1 MISAQAEMG
10 VYPATT
16 STLQGPSVMI
26 NNDIQ
31 LHRLF
36 ERNES
41 AYPEHMAVMHGELGQ
56 PSVRLNFTELNAISN
71 QLARGIIARAGPK
84 NEDGDFVVAVQLPPG
99 DGLIATLL
107 ATWKAGA
114 AYLPLDVSA
123 PQHRIQHVIDEA
135 KPCLVITCTPEA
147 QVYDDKSNIV
157 YSLKQLKSQS
167 VTLSASNLEDRET
180 LVGHVDGRRPAT
192 IIYTS
197 GSTGTPKGV
206 RLPHCVIFNRLNWQW
221 NRFPYSDTERMC
233 VFKTSLT
240 FVDSV
245 AEIWAPLLHDTPRC
259 LMVIPKAITKDPER
273 LINILHENKIER
285 LVLVP
290 SLLRAILLYMSIS
303 NNNEHQSSMI
313 NQNDEQGILSSLKL
327 WVCSGEPLP
336 VSLAK
341 QFLDTFSGH
350 TLCNFYGSTEIMAD
364 VSYYAIKSFKDLCFG
379 DKIPIGVPV
388 DNTTLY
394 LLNDKGQIVEPGCL
408 GELYVA
414 GANVSS
420 GYVKNRDPH
429 RFVKNHLPHDQ
440 GMGMDRMYQT
450 GDYGKVENGVL
461 LYEGR
466 TDSQIK
472 VRGHRV
478 DLTEV
483 ETAIHQL
490 QNAGIDKLAVLCYK
504 PGETEQALLAFVVF
518 DSNSKITATDVEDQ
532 LKNALPEYALPQV
545 ISLESMPYL
554 VNGKIDRQTL
564 LRQYSEISVSENFKE
579 SKIDFT
585 GIDESQME
593 TAKHLFETVSC
604 VLGSSL
610 RSHISPAANFF
621 ALGGNSLNAIYTISK
636 LADLGYSIAVSD
648 FITAPNFGTVIN
660 KMRFSSKRKAC
671 CNDGEWL
678 TEKYTRQ
685 MLEPKHKDDVIKIIA
700 DSFYE
705 KADLEHWLVPKV
717 PYSEYID
724 VLELLWEPLLEK
736 NLSFVVKSKKSDR
749 LIGAALNFD
758 ALDEPDI
765 EFNGRLTV
773 IFEFLESLEGP
784 IRRDHLPKSKGSIL
798 HSFMMGTDNTLDAA
812 TNVEVITY
820 MEQEVLQFGKANGF
834 EGIFTTNTNPLTQQL
849 GANVFGYKI
858 LHDCQINNY
867 VTPDG
872 NKIFGD
878 APDDQRAL
886 CCWKV
891 IQ

>member
-1 MISAQAEMG
+1 MG
-10 VYPATT
+10 VYPEA
-16 STLQGPSVMI
+16 SSILQGPSVPI
-26 NNDIQ
+26 KNDIQ

-36 ERNES
+36 ERNENF
-41 AYPEHMAVMHGELGQ
+41 YPEHMAIMHEELGQ
-56 PSVRLNFTELNAISN
+56 SSVRLTFTELNAISN
-71 QLARGIIARAGPK
+71 QLARGIIAHAGPK
-84 NEDGDFVVAVQLPPG
+84 NNDGDFVVAVQLPPG

-107 ATWKAGA
+107 AIWKAGA
-114 AYLPLDVSA
+114 AYLPLDVAA

-147 QVYDDKSNIV
+147 EVYKNKSEIV
-157 YSLKQLKSQS
+157 YSFKRLKSQS
-167 VTLSASNLEDRET
+167 TKLSASNLEDRET
-180 LVGHVDGRRPAT
+180 LIGYVDGRRPAT

-221 NRFPYSDTERMC
+221 NRFPYSDTEHTC

-245 AEIWAPLLHDTPRC
+245 AEIWAPLLHDAPRC
-259 LMVIPKAITKDPER
+259 LIVIPKAITKDPER
-273 LINILHENKIER
+273 LINILHKNKIER

-290 SLLRAILLYMSIS
+290 SLLRAILLYMGIS
-303 NNNEHQSSMI
+303 NNNEQSSMK

-388 DNTTLY
+388 DNTALY
-394 LLNDKGQIVEPGCL
+394 LFNDKGQIVEPGCL

-414 GANVSS
+414 GANLAS
-420 GYVKNRDPH
+420 GYVNNRDPH
-429 RFVKNHLPHDQ
+429 RFIKNSQPHQ
-440 GMGMDRMYQT
+440 GMGMERMYQT
-450 GDYGKVENGVL
+450 GDYGKLVNGVI

-478 DLTEV
+478 DLNEV

-490 QNAGIDKLAVLCYK
+490 QNSGIDKLTVQCYK

-518 DSNSKITATDVEDQ
+518 DSNSKMTATDVEDR
-532 LKNALPEYALPQV
+532 LKNILPEYALPQV
-545 ISLESMPYL
+545 VSLKSMPYL

-564 LRQYSEISVSENFKE
+564 LRQYSEIAVSGICKK

-585 GIDESQME
+585 GIDASQME
-593 TAKHLFETVSC
+593 TAKFLFETISS

-610 RSHISPAANFF
+610 RSHISQTANFF

-636 LADLGYSIAVSD
+636 LADQGYFIAVSD
-648 FITAPNFGTVIN
+648 FITAPNFGVVID
-660 KMRFSSKRKAC
+660 KIKFSGKRKAC
-671 CNDGEWL
+671 CDDEEWL
-678 TEKYTRQ
+678 SKKYTRQ
-685 MLEPKHKDDVIKIIA
+685 MLEPKHKDDLFKIIA

-705 KADLEHWLVPKV
+705 KADLESWIKPKV

-736 NLSFVVKSKKSDR
+736 NLSFVVQSKKSNK

-765 EFNGRLTV
+765 KYDGRLTV

-784 IRRDHLPKSKGSIL
+784 IRREHLPKTKGSIL
-798 HSFMMGTDNTLDAA
+798 HSFMMGTDKNLDAP

-820 MEQEVLQFGKANGF
+820 MEQEVLQLGKTNRF

-858 LHDCQINNY
+858 LHDYQINKY

-872 NKIFGD
+872 NKIFEE
-878 APDDQRAL
+878 APDDQRAI

>member
-1 MISAQAEMG
+1 MG
-10 VYPATT
+10 VYSVA
-16 STLQGPSVMI
+16 SSILQGPSVPI

-36 ERNES
+36 ERNEKV
-41 AYPEHMAVMHGELGQ
+41 YPEHMAVMHGELGQ

-84 NEDGDFVVAVQLPPG
+84 NNDDDFVVAVQLPPG

-107 ATWKAGA
+107 AIWKAGA
-114 AYLPLDVSA
+114 AYLPFDVAA
-123 PQHRIQHVIDEA
+123 PRHRIQHVIDEA

-147 QVYDDKSNIV
+147 EVYGNKSHIV

-167 VTLSASNLEDRET
+167 ITLSASNLEDRET
-180 LVGHVDGRRPAT
+180 LVGYVDGRRPAT

-221 NRFPYSDTERMC
+221 NRFPYSDTEHMC

-245 AEIWAPLLHDTPRC
+245 AEIWAPLLHDAPRC

-290 SLLRAILLYMSIS
+290 SLLRAILLYLGIS
-303 NNNEHQSSMI
+303 NNNEQQSSMT
-313 NQNDEQGILSSLKL
+313 NQNDERGILSSLKL

-379 DKIPIGVPV
+379 DKIPIGIPV

-394 LLNDKGQIVEPGCL
+394 LLNNKGQIVEPGCL

-414 GANVSS
+414 GANLAS
-420 GYVKNRDPH
+420 GYVNNRDPH
-429 RFVKNHLPHDQ
+429 RFVKNCHPYDQ
-440 GMGMDRMYQT
+440 GLGMERMYQT
-450 GDYGKVENGVL
+450 GDYGKVVNGVL

-478 DLTEV
+478 DLNEV

-490 QNAGIDKLAVLCYK
+490 QDSGIDKLTVQCYK

-518 DSNSKITATDVEDQ
+518 DSNTKMTATDVEDR
-532 LKNALPEYALPQV
+532 LKNTLPEYALPQV
-545 ISLESMPYL
+545 VSIESMPYL

-564 LRQYSEISVSENFKE
+564 LRQYSEISVSDICKE
-579 SKIDFT
+579 SKIDYT
-585 GIDESQME
+585 DVDASQME
-593 TAKHLFETVSC
+593 TAKYLFETVSS

-636 LADLGYSIAVSD
+636 LADLGYFIAVSD
-648 FITAPNFGTVIN
+648 FITAPKFGIVIN
-660 KMRFSSKRKAC
+660 KMRFSGKRKAC
-671 CNDGEWL
+671 CNDEEWL
-678 TEKYTRQ
+678 SDKYTRQ
-685 MLEPKHKDDVIKIIA
+685 MLEPKHKNDVIKIIA
-700 DSFYE
+700 GSFYE
-705 KADLEHWLVPKV
+705 KADLESWIVSKV
-717 PYSEYID
+717 PYSEYTE

-736 NLSFVVKSKKSDR
+736 NLSFVVQSKESNK

-765 EFNGRLTV
+765 EFNGRLTM
-773 IFEFLESLEGP
+773 IFEFLEFLEGP
-784 IRRDHLPKSKGSIL
+784 IRRDHLPKTKGSIL
-798 HSFMMGTDNTLDAA
+798 HSFMMGTDKNLDAP

-820 MEQEVLQFGKANGF
+820 MEQEVLRLGKTNGF

-858 LHDCQINNY
+858 LHDYQINNY

-872 NKIFGD
+872 NKIFGE
-878 APDDQRAL
+878 APDDQRAI